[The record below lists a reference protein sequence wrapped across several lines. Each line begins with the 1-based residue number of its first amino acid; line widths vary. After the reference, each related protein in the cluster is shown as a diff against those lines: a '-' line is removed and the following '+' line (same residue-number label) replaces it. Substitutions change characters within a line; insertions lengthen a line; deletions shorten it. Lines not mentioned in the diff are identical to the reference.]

1 MRRLSKVKIEWSSKM
16 AYVVGL
22 LATDGCLSI
31 DGRHIDFTSKDLE
44 IVEIFK
50 DYLNLNNKI
59 GKKSRGSEK
68 EKKYFRIQFGDKNF
82 YEFLLSIG
90 ISPRKS
96 KTIGFLKIPNSY
108 FSDFLRGCIDGDGS
122 IGIFWHPESR
132 HPQLRVRI
140 FSASKNFLFW
150 IKNKIKL
157 FNILGGHFQQGN
169 RVYILVYSK
178 ADSIKLLNK
187 IYYKNFPCSLSRK
200 FLIARSY
207 LRT

>member
-1 MRRLSKVKIEWSSKM
+1 MRRLNKVKIEWSSKM
-16 AYVVGL
+16 AYVIGL

-31 DGRHIDFTSKDLE
+31 DKCHIDFTSKDLE

-50 DYLNLNNKI
+50 NYLNLSNKI
-59 GKKSRGSEK
+59 GKKTRDREK

-82 YEFLLSIG
+82 YEFLLNIG
-90 ISPRKS
+90 LSPHKS
-96 KTIGFLKIPNSY
+96 KTIGSLKIPNNY
-108 FSDFLRGCIDGDGS
+108 FSDFLRGCIDGDGN

-150 IKNKIKL
+150 IKSKTKL
-157 FNILGGHFQQGN
+157 FNIAGGYFQQGS
-169 RVYILVYSK
+169 RVYILEYAKV
-178 ADSIKLLNK
+178 DSIKLLNE
-187 IYYKNFPCSLSRK
+187 IYYKDFPRSLTRK
-200 FLIARSY
+200 FLIAKPY